1 MKNYAYLSST
11 SLPSFSNQSLFAT
24 WVQFQCLFLPFR
36 QVWIMFSLGTYGK
49 QKYLQ
54 LLPGTQTRKGH
65 TDLQCRPPAPIL
77 TCSCQDQFHDFCEL
91 EHSGS
96 DGPWPLSYW
105 LFPLLLELQAGAKEL
120 AAFRLQVAE
129 KAQLGSKA
137 KLRRG

>member
-1 MKNYAYLSST
+1 MPTSPLLLSPAFLTSPCLLRGYNFST
-11 SLPSFSNQSLFAT
+11 FFFPSDKFGL
-24 WVQFQCLFLPFR
+24 CFL
-36 QVWIMFSLGTYGK
+36 QGTYGK

-65 TDLQCRPPAPIL
+65 TDLQCRSTAPIL
-77 TCSCQDQFHDFCEL
+77 TCSCQDQFHDFCKL
-91 EHSGS
+91 EPSGS

-105 LFPLLLELQAGAKEL
+105 LFLLLLELQAGAKEL

-129 KAQLGSKA
+129 KAQLRSKA